1 MAYTVVITGVGA
13 GLGAALVRKFV
24 NEGCHVGMFAR
35 SGKYLTQLA
44 QEMKGQPGS
53 AIAIPTDITD
63 PEQIKKG
70 FQTVRETFGSVDIL
84 INHAGNATWGGVQD
98 ITPDHFTQ
106 AWRVGP
112 YASFLCTQE
121 VVRDMVNKGTGAILF
136 SGATSSV
143 RGRGGAVAFTSAKFG
158 VRGLAESLARELW
171 PKGIHVA
178 HVVIDGGI
186 DTPDANQS
194 SSSDPSEPMLN
205 PDSMAEAYWNLA
217 IQDKQAWTLEID
229 LRPFN
234 EDFFV

>member
-1 MAYTVVITGVGA
+1 MSYTVVITGVGN

-24 NEGCHVGMFAR
+24 NEGCQVGMFAR

-44 QEMKGQPGS
+44 EEMKGKPGS
-53 AIAIPTDITD
+53 AVAIPTDLTD

-70 FQTVRETFGSVDIL
+70 FQTVRNAWGSVDIL
-84 INHAGNATWGGVQD
+84 INHAGNATWGGVQA

-106 AWRVGP
+106 AWQVGP

-121 VVRDMVNKGTGAILF
+121 VVPDMMNRGRGTILF

-143 RGRGGAVAFTSAKFG
+143 RGRGGAVAFTSAKFA

-194 SSSDPSEPMLN
+194 FASDPNDPMLN